1 MALNTNNRLPDP
13 DWGIDQDGTGG
24 TSFTKGPGFASV
36 NVSSKQPVMRDRT
49 NSGRLISRVQ
59 MYHQWRIDISYNPMT
74 EAQFDPI
81 YSFLLRKQ
89 AEASAFYVVLPQD
102 KLTSGNFNTL
112 ANVAGDFNA
121 TANISAGAR
130 ALTLDHGG
138 TAPASDFTADNL
150 PPVGTY
156 FNIPSIDFKTY
167 MITAAEL
174 NSTNADISFI
184 PALSKNITTTDDFE
198 FLTVQFRVVQV
209 GDTSQYSLGTTGLY
223 QFSLKLEEAL

>member
-24 TSFTKGPGFASV
+24 ASFTKGPGFASV

-102 KLTSGNFNTL
+102 KLTSGDFYTL
-112 ANVAGDFNA
+112 ADAGNVTA
-121 TANISAGAR
+121 TANTSAGAR
-130 ALTLDHGG
+130 ALTLDGF
-138 TAPASDFTADNL
+138 TDFDADNL
-150 PPVGTY
+150 PPAGTY

-174 NSTNADISFI
+174 NSPDADISFI
-184 PALSKNITTTDDFE
+184 PALNKNITNSDNFE

>member
-13 DWGIDQDGTGG
+13 DWGIDQSGAGG
-24 TSFTKGPGFASV
+24 AAYTKGPGFASV

-59 MYHQWRIDISYNPMT
+59 MYHQWMIDISYNPMT

-102 KLTSGNFNTL
+102 KLTSGNFHGLLDT
-112 ANVAGDFNA
+112 GTMRA
-121 TANISAGAR
+121 TANTSAGAR
-130 ALTLDHGG
+130 TLTLDD
-138 TAPASDFTADNL
+138 SDEDFDANNL
-150 PPVGTY
+150 PPAGTY

-174 NSTNADISFI
+174 NGTNADISFI
-184 PALSKNITTTDDFE
+184 PALNKNITTTDDFE
-198 FLTVQFRVVQV
+198 FLTVKFRVVQV

>member
-24 TSFTKGPGFASV
+24 ASFTKGPGFASV

-102 KLTSGNFNTL
+102 KLTSGNFYDLLDT
-112 ANVAGDFNA
+112 GTMRA
-121 TANISAGAR
+121 TANTSAGAR
-130 ALTLDHGG
+130 TLTLAD
-138 TAPASDFTADNL
+138 SDENFTDDSYL

-174 NSTNADISFI
+174 NGSNADISFI
-184 PALSKNITTTDDFE
+184 PALSKNITTSSDFE